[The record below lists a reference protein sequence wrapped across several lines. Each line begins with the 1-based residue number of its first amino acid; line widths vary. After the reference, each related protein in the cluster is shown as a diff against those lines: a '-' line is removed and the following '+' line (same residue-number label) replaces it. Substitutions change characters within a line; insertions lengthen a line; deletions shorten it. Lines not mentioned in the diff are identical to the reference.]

1 MATFELPEGHD
12 WQEVD
17 CDSGV
22 GVDYCFECAK
32 CGAEFYVNIDQGEV
46 TTEFTPGNEECEQ

>member
-1 MATFELPEGHD
+1 MATFELPEGHV

-22 GVDYCFECAK
+22 GVDYCFECKK
-32 CGAEFYVNIDQGEV
+32 CEAQFYVNIDQDCT
-46 TTEFTPGNEECEQ
+46 TTEFTPGNGECEE